1 MEIKPQQTAT
11 MSIESIVE
19 SITQAAL
26 EYTAKNVQVG
36 FEKIDQNASMIMI
49 AFD

>member
-1 MEIKPQQTAT
+1 MEMKQQQIAS
-11 MSIESIVE
+11 MSVESIVE

-26 EYTAKNVQVG
+26 EQTAKNVQDG
-36 FEKIDQNASMIMI
+36 FENIDQNASMIMI